1 MTVGELIKRL
11 KELDPNLK
19 VVTEDI
25 QVTTTGIEKKEV
37 LNILETSEYVILRD
51 RE

>member
-19 VVTEDI
+19 VVGDNFE
-25 QVTTTGIEKKEV
+25 VTPKGIKKKEIR
-37 LNILETSEYVILRD
+37 NILETSEHVILRD